1 MRFPFQSNHAPIGV
15 VVANGDGTYGYLAL
29 AGVAN
34 ADGITASLAVSG
46 GSSGGGGSTGSV
58 TAAGTNGTLAQAV
71 QGINGGVP
79 LPISGTVAVTDST
92 PLQVYGSVTTSG
104 TVSVSNFPASQ
115 PVTGTF
121 FQTTQPVSTA
131 YTTQQVG
138 TWNYYAV
145 AGGGTVT
152 VGSGQRVIGIAAHS
166 TAGGS
171 FTINGGAT
179 VTVPANSSIEIQP
192 IGNVTAPTIVF
203 SSGIDAAFV
212 ETVM

>member
-34 ADGITASLAVSG
+34 ADGITASLAISG

-79 LPISGTVAVTDST
+79 IGVVGAFYQS
-92 PLQVYGSVTTSG
+92 
-104 TVSVSNFPASQ
+104 
-115 PVTGTF
+115 
-121 FQTTQPVSTA
+121 TQPVSTA

-145 AGGGTVT
+145 ANGGTVT
-152 VGSGQRVIGIAAHS
+152 VAAGQRVIGIAVHS
-166 TAGGS
+166 TAGGT
-171 FTINGGAT
+171 FTINGGAS
-179 VTVPANSSIEIQP
+179 VSVPANSSIEIAP
-192 IGNVTAPTIVF
+192 VGNITAPTIVF
-203 SSGIDAAFV
+203 SSGIDSAFV